1 MKHTENQRE
10 KGIFMYN
17 KKKIATLLVIGMAA
31 MFMMNGCQKKASET
45 ETTKQTTAQ
54 SRKYCTDQK
63 QPQHILQRAIHFFL
77 IFRILHGWRQ
87 REGIENKW
95 AFMKEGVGTIRITHK
110 KSKIKEKNLPQS
122 QEDAIALFKRYP
134 GECIFSGRI

>member
-1 MKHTENQRE
+1 
-10 KGIFMYN
+10 MYN

-54 SRKYCTDQK
+54 SESTAQTEATTTYTSESNSF
-63 QPQHILQRAIHFFL
+63 LL

-87 REGIENKW
+87 RK
-95 AFMKEGVGTIRITHK
+95 ALRINGH
-110 KSKIKEKNLPQS
+110 L
-122 QEDAIALFKRYP
+122 
-134 GECIFSGRI
+134 